1 MEVKAMEVKAT
12 ITFCYHDQKQ
22 AKIAY
27 ESLLPD
33 NVGFLESYHDQNSVV
48 CTLRGNSL
56 KTILST
62 ADDLIFSEM
71 LVEKVLKLQ
80 NKHMDV

>member
-1 MEVKAMEVKAT
+1 MEVQAMEVKAT
-12 ITFCYHDQKQ
+12 ITFCYHKQKQ
-22 AKIAY
+22 AKTAY

-33 NVGFLESYHDQNSVV
+33 NMGFLESYHDQNSLV

-71 LVEKVLKLQ
+71 LVEKILKLQ
-80 NKHMDV
+80 KKHMDV